1 MFQTLRKDP
10 GIVCFCQSKSE
21 VYIYVFVSVVSLS
34 LSLKNVFI
42 LPGPKRSL
50 EHEECSL
57 QNSTPR
63 FYHWEGIFFDRFQ
76 WETPFL
82 IFFLQNT
89 FKCVKQ
95 TNYKHTKYW
104 IFDEVDSSDNQ
115 TSIHELKTDNF
126 TPAFENGQSWQKQ
139 RNALHRWK
147 WKNRV
152 LQPIK
157 LALFMPQLCCA
168 KLSVF

>member
-1 MFQTLRKDP
+1 MSL
-10 GIVCFCQSKSE
+10 S
-21 VYIYVFVSVVSLS
+21 VSVISLS
-34 LSLKNVFI
+34 LSLSHMRNVFI
-42 LPGPKRSL
+42 LPGPKHSL
-50 EHEECSL
+50 VHEECSL

-126 TPAFENGQSWQKQ
+126 TPAFENGQSRKKTRKHSSQFFLEIT
-139 RNALHRWK
+139 N
-147 WKNRV
+147 
-152 LQPIK
+152 
-157 LALFMPQLCCA
+157 
-168 KLSVF
+168 KLSLEEQRLRLRNPAPPLH